1 MRYMKAI
8 KMILGLT
15 VVMSV
20 IVAIMLAPA
29 MIMATCFGVTQTMFL
44 ILLLPCSAFGFLL
57 GFSIMCK
64 VLDTGMFDKLLN

>member
-1 MRYMKAI
+1 MKAI

-44 ILLLPCSAFGFLL
+44 ILLLPFSAFGFLL

>member
-1 MRYMKAI
+1 MKAI
-8 KMILGLT
+8 KMILGGT
-15 VVMSV
+15 VFFTM

-29 MIMATCFGVTQTMFL
+29 MIMATCFGLSETMFL
-44 ILLLPCSAFGFLL
+44 ILLLPCSAFGFLI

>member
-1 MRYMKAI
+1 MKAI

-15 VVMSV
+15 VFFTM

-64 VLDTGMFDKLLN
+64 VLDTSMFDKLLD

>member
-64 VLDTGMFDKLLN
+64 VLDTGMFENLLK

>member
-1 MRYMKAI
+1 MKAI

>member
-1 MRYMKAI
+1 MKAI

-15 VVMSV
+15 VFFTM

-29 MIMATCFGVTQTMFL
+29 SIMAYFVYEYSQTMFL

-57 GFSIMCK
+57 GFALMIEAEE
-64 VLDTGMFDKLLN
+64 TKLFKNLFK

>member
-1 MRYMKAI
+1 MKAI

-29 MIMATCFGVTQTMFL
+29 MLLAFSGVTQTMFL
-44 ILLLPCSAFGFLL
+44 ILLLPCSAFGFLI
-57 GFSIMCK
+57 GFSIMIK
-64 VLDTGMFDKLLN
+64 VIDTGMFDKLLN

>member
-1 MRYMKAI
+1 MKAI
-8 KMILGLT
+8 KMILGGT
-15 VVMSV
+15 VFFTV
-20 IVAIMLAPA
+20 ILAIMLAPA

-64 VLDTGMFDKLLN
+64 VLDTGMFENLLK

>member
-1 MRYMKAI
+1 MKAI

-29 MIMATCFGVTQTMFL
+29 LTMAYFVSQTMFL

>member
-1 MRYMKAI
+1 MKAI
-8 KMILGLT
+8 RMILGGT
-15 VVMSV
+15 VFFTV
-20 IVAIMLAPA
+20 ILAIMLAPA

-44 ILLLPCSAFGFLL
+44 ALLLPCSAFGFLI

>member
-1 MRYMKAI
+1 MKAI
-8 KMILGLT
+8 KLILGGSVFFT
-15 VVMSV
+15 V

-44 ILLLPCSAFGFLL
+44 ILLLPCSAFGFLI